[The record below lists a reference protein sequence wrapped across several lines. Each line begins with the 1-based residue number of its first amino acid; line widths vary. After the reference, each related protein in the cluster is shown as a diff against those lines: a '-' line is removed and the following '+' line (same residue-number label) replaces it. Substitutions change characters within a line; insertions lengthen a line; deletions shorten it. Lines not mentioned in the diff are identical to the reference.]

1 MRVTCDRCL
10 RRYDVPDAA
19 LKGRKIRARCKC
31 GARILVA
38 SSDGGPPPESAP
50 ESKGRPTR
58 WFVDIT
64 SWEPITMDSRQL
76 VRAFAAGRI
85 DADTLIWCKGM
96 PDWRRLRDVDELAQR
111 LLAAGPSAGLRS
123 SRPLSSRPLS
133 SRPPERASEL
143 PPPVA
148 PSRSRT
154 PQASYYVPSA
164 GDTMPLL
171 RVPSSDPPASE
182 ASASVSD
189 DAKSPSLLDE
199 LQRTSSTAPGGD
211 STKSGFA
218 TELELD
224 ASEAPIPATL
234 EITPEAAGA
243 EPLAAVGNGGKPPSN
258 DGKIAIGGRDVSAAL
273 AEAALFATPDSV
285 RPVSTRSEAGSA
297 GASASGASSKV
308 SLNEPPLSQPAA
320 SQPAASQPAASQT
333 AAARGREGGSAAAEP
348 SPRRSARNRR
358 RSSSEET
365 PAQKPSSLSVP
376 PRAARSHR
384 GRALVAVC
392 GTLALIWFVG
402 RATMEQSSKPVAVN
416 EVPSA
421 NEPSAPLEPVGPSAS
436 PRSNDAPAPASAGQR
451 AEQHAARQTE
461 QVPEVEARPLQPP
474 QAQATSA
481 LQPAQAP
488 KVDAKPAPAPP
499 AAPATLSAKPA
510 PVAAVAAKPPPART
524 VTPAPART
532 APALTPAAVAPAAA
546 AARVATAAV
555 QPPAKPGPFDME
567 RAEQQMMMAAQAAA
581 SCGQAGPQ
589 RGAGQVKVL
598 VEPWGRV
605 VRVTHLEQGFV
616 GTPVGIC
623 VMQAYQQLQV
633 SPFEGGTRS
642 LIGSFYVK

>member
-1 MRVTCDRCL
+1 M
-10 RRYDVPDAA
+10 
-19 LKGRKIRARCKC
+19 
-31 GARILVA
+31 A
-38 SSDGGPPPESAP
+38 SADSGSPPESAP
-50 ESKGRPTR
+50 ESIGRPTR

-64 SWEPITMDSRQL
+64 SWEPITMDLRQL

-96 PDWRRLRDVDELAQR
+96 PDWRRLRDVDELAER
-111 LLAAGPSAGLRS
+111 LLAIGPNAGLRS
-123 SRPLSSRPLS
+123 SRPLSSRP
-133 SRPPERASEL
+133 PANPSEL

-164 GDTMPLL
+164 GDTIPLQ
-171 RVPSSDPPASE
+171 RMSSSDPPGAE
-182 ASASVSD
+182 VSASLSGD
-189 DAKSPSLLDE
+189 LKGPSLLDE
-199 LQRTSSTAPGGD
+199 LEPTTSAASEGSPTNSQFPAD
-211 STKSGFA
+211 L
-218 TELELD
+218 ELE
-224 ASEAPIPATL
+224 ASEAAAPITL
-234 EITPEAAGA
+234 DATPEAADA
-243 EPLAAVGNGGKPPSN
+243 EPVAAAVNDESKPRSN
-258 DGKIAIGGRDVSAAL
+258 DGKLEIGAHDVSAAL

-285 RPVSTRSEAGSA
+285 RPVAAKSEAGSA
-297 GASASGASSKV
+297 EVSASGAPSKSSTTD
-308 SLNEPPLSQPAA
+308 PPPSQPAA
-320 SQPAASQPAASQT
+320 SQPAASQPAASQP
-333 AAARGREGGSAAAEP
+333 AAGRSPSRDGAGAEP
-348 SPRRSARNRR
+348 RPRAARNRR

-402 RATMEQSSKPVAVN
+402 RATMEQSTKSGAVN
-416 EVPSA
+416 EAPSA
-421 NEPSAPLEPVGPSAS
+421 SEPSAPLEPVGPNAAT
-436 PRSNDAPAPASAGQR
+436 RSNDASAASGEGQR

-461 QVPEVEARPLQPP
+461 RVPEVEAHPLQPP

-481 LQPAQAP
+481 LQPAQPP
-488 KVDAKPAPAPP
+488 KVDAKAAAAPPTPP
-499 AAPATLSAKPA
+499 AAVSVKP
-510 PVAAVAAKPPPART
+510 AAVASKPPPAR
-524 VTPAPART
+524 PAA
-532 APALTPAAVAPAAA
+532 PAAVRAPVAPAVPAAA
-546 AARVATAAV
+546 IAAPTTAAV
-555 QPPAKPGPFDME
+555 QPPAKPAPFDME
-567 RAEQQMMMAAQAAA
+567 RAEQQMMLAAQAAA

-642 LIGSFYVK
+642 LIGSFDVK

>member
-38 SSDGGPPPESAP
+38 SSDGGQPPESAP

-64 SWEPITMDSRQL
+64 SWEPITMDLRQL

-96 PDWRRLRDVDELAQR
+96 PDWRRLRDVDELAER
-111 LLAAGPSAGLRS
+111 LLATGPNAGLRS
-123 SRPLSSRPLS
+123 SRPLSSRPPASL
-133 SRPPERASEL
+133 SEL
-143 PPPVA
+143 QPPPIA

-164 GDTMPLL
+164 GDTMPLQ
-171 RVPSSDPPASE
+171 RMSSSDPPPAE
-182 ASASVSD
+182 ASAALTGEVTN
-189 DAKSPSLLDE
+189 PSLLDE
-199 LQRTSSTAPGGD
+199 LERTPSTASEGGP
-211 STKSGFA
+211 SKSAFPA
-218 TELELD
+218 DLELEGR
-224 ASEAPIPATL
+224 EATTPATL
-234 EITPEAAGA
+234 ETTPEAAGT
-243 EPLAAVGNGGKPPSN
+243 EPVATLTGDESKQRSSDA
-258 DGKIAIGGRDVSAAL
+258 KIEIGGRDVSAAL

-285 RPVSTRSEAGSA
+285 RPVALKSEGNSA
-297 GASASGASSKV
+297 EASASGAPSKA
-308 SLNEPPLSQPAA
+308 SASEPPLSQAAVSQPAVSQPAA
-320 SQPAASQPAASQT
+320 SQSAAG
-333 AAARGREGGSAAAEP
+333 RREGASASAEP
-348 SPRRSARNRR
+348 RPRRAARNRG

-402 RATMEQSSKPVAVN
+402 RATMEQSTKPAAVD
-416 EVPSA
+416 ETSSTS
-421 NEPSAPLEPVGPSAS
+421 EPSVPLEAVGSNLA
-436 PRSNDAPAPASAGQR
+436 PRSNEAPAPPREPQP
-451 AEQHAARQTE
+451 AEQHATRP
-461 QVPEVEARPLQPP
+461 PEVEALPLQPP

-481 LQPAQAP
+481 LQPAQP
-488 KVDAKPAPAPP
+488 TKVDAKPAA
-499 AAPATLSAKPA
+499 AVAPATP
-510 PVAAVAAKPPPART
+510 AAVAAKPPPAAAAAPKPPPLRP
-524 VTPAPART
+524 VTPAVARPPVTT
-532 APALTPAAVAPAAA
+532 AASTTPAASIGNAAA
-546 AARVATAAV
+546 AAT
-555 QPPAKPGPFDME
+555 QPAPKPGPFDME

-642 LIGSFYVK
+642 LIGSFDVR